1 MAGGFCGL
9 LVQVGGD
16 LDYLAKWLNVPR
28 WSNHAKPC
36 GLCPA
41 TFRGTNSWMDNR
53 PNAGWLEAGL
63 SCDHWVS
70 SCPLFNVPGV
80 DGTNISPDYM
90 HNMFLG
96 WLQYLYGSIF
106 YLLVFVLLAG
116 SPLSK
121 LSQVEAFIRS
131 HQKNNDVKYKYKPR
145 LTKLSMFLKKT
156 GYPRLRGR
164 ASDIMGL
171 HHAMLDVWKA
181 HMQEENVHHRRIR
194 LLLDLNHQ
202 IANLLDEFHP
212 RYGYLAV
219 PENEHK
225 KLMTKGLSMAQ
236 LHSQI
241 LEHFKDEGTKVFNMT
256 SKTHF
261 ALHSLQLAVYI
272 HPALVWCFKG
282 ESTMHSMQYIWKSC
296 LPGTKHFGVSV
307 KAAWKYRHLM
317 HIRDAKL

>member
-16 LDYLAKWLNVPR
+16 LDYLATWLNVPR

-53 PNAGWLEAGL
+53 PDAGWLEAGL
-63 SCDHWVS
+63 SCDQWVS

-96 WLQYLYGSIF
+96 WLQYLYGSIL

-145 LTKLSMFLKKT
+145 LTKLSMFLKK
-156 GYPRLRGR
+156 L
-164 ASDIMGL
+164 DIHGSGAEQVTL
-171 HHAMLDVWKA
+171 WAYTMLCW
-181 HMQEENVHHRRIR
+181 MSGRRICRRKMCITEGFDSFSTSTTR
-194 LLLDLNHQ
+194 LQ
-202 IANLLDEFHP
+202 I
-212 RYGYLAV
+212 
-219 PENEHK
+219 
-225 KLMTKGLSMAQ
+225 
-236 LHSQI
+236 
-241 LEHFKDEGTKVFNMT
+241 
-256 SKTHF
+256 
-261 ALHSLQLAVYI
+261 
-272 HPALVWCFKG
+272 C
-282 ESTMHSMQYIWKSC
+282 
-296 LPGTKHFGVSV
+296 
-307 KAAWKYRHLM
+307 
-317 HIRDAKL
+317 